1 MAEHKRVLDV
11 QTGHEYSTSAYN
23 PSIHVWLKDEPA
35 VDADGM
41 ALPAKPTQTPG
52 PLDVE
57 PDADREARE
66 AAEAEAAAKA
76 EKKASASSSG
86 KKQGTAQGGST
97 TTGGN

>member
-1 MAEHKRVLDV
+1 MSEHKRVLDV

-23 PSIHVWLKDEPA
+23 PAIHVWLRDEPA
-35 VDADGM
+35 VDPSGM
-41 ALPAKPTQTPG
+41 ALPAKPTPTPG

-66 AAEAEAAAKA
+66 AAEAAEAAAKA
-76 EKKASASSSG
+76 EKASSSG